1 MLALIPEYVLYAA
14 ALIVSVLVS
23 VYAVR
28 KIIFIT
34 DRRKIYDV
42 PDNIRKIH
50 GDHIPSLGG
59 IGIFTGYLI
68 ASSFFMYLEW
78 YYVVAAS
85 VILFFTGI
93 YDDIMNMRPSKKLVA
108 QVIASTIIVLFA
120 DIRIKSLWGIA
131 GIGDLPYAVSAG
143 LTIFLCTFFINV
155 FNFMDGIDGLACVL
169 TIFYTIVQ
177 AALFFVFGDHN
188 MTGIAI
194 SLMGA
199 TVGLL
204 LFNRAP
210 AKIYM
215 GDTGSMMIGLA
226 IFTFAVSFIELYTS
240 GHTTTEVKIIHS
252 SQGALGIMFS
262 LLLLPVFDA
271 IRVFVLRMARGASPL
286 HADRS
291 HVHYYLLDI
300 GLSHSGAV
308 LAITI
313 TNIMVLLAGWL
324 LQDVPLFVNL
334 LVQTGMLFGA
344 TLWLSARRKKVLATR
359 QPA

>member
-50 GDHIPSLGG
+50 GDRIPSLGG
-59 IGIFTGYLI
+59 IGIFTGYII

-108 QVIASTIIVLFA
+108 QLIASAIIVLFA
-120 DIRIKSLWGIA
+120 DMRIKWLPGVA
-131 GIGDLPYAVSAG
+131 GIGELPYAVSAG

-177 AALFFVFGDHN
+177 AALFFVLGDHN

-199 TVGLL
+199 TIGLL
-204 LFNRAP
+204 WFNRAP

-215 GDTGSMMIGLA
+215 GDTGSMMLGLT
-226 IFTFAVSFIELYTS
+226 IFTFAVSFVNSYAS
-240 GHTTTEVKIIHS
+240 GHASTEVSIIHS
-252 SQGALGIMFS
+252 SQGATGIMIS
-262 LLLLPVFDA
+262 LLLLPVVDA
-271 IRVFVLRMARGASPL
+271 IRVFSLRMARGVSPL

-291 HVHYYLLDI
+291 HVHYFLLDI
-300 GLSHSGAV
+300 GMSHTGAV
-308 LAITI
+308 IAITI
-313 TNIMVLLAGWL
+313 TNIVVLFAGWA
-324 LQDVPLFVNL
+324 LQDLPLL
-334 LVQTGMLFGA
+334 LNILAQIGILTGAM
-344 TLWLSARRKKVLATR
+344 LWLSVKRSKTLSQQAS
-359 QPA
+359 

>member
-1 MLALIPEYVLYAA
+1 MLAIIPDYILYTM

-50 GDHIPSLGG
+50 GDRIPSLGG
-59 IGIFTGYLI
+59 IGIFTGYII
-68 ASSFFMYLEW
+68 ASAFFMYLEW

-108 QVIASTIIVLFA
+108 QVIASAIIVLFA

-131 GIGDLPYAVSAG
+131 GIGELPYAVSAG

-169 TIFYTIVQ
+169 TILYTAVQ
-177 AALFFVFGDHN
+177 ASLFAVLGDHN
-188 MTGIAI
+188 LTGIAI

-199 TVGLL
+199 TMGLL
-204 LFNRAP
+204 FFNRAP

-215 GDTGSMMIGLA
+215 GDTGSMMLGLV
-226 IFTFAVSFIELYTS
+226 IFTFAVSFVDLYGY
-240 GHTTTEVKIIHS
+240 GHATAEVKIIHS

-271 IRVFVLRMARGASPL
+271 IRVFVLRMARGVSPL
-286 HADRS
+286 HADRT
-291 HVHYYLLDI
+291 HVHYYLLDT
-300 GLSHSGAV
+300 GMSHTGAV
-308 LAITI
+308 VAIAT
-313 TNIMVLLAGWL
+313 TNIVVLLTGWL
-324 LQDVPLFVNL
+324 LQDLPLLLNL
-334 LVQTGMLFGA
+334 LVQVGILSAAM
-344 TLWLSARRKKVLATR
+344 LWLSSSRKKQMATH
-359 QPA
+359 QPK

>member
-1 MLALIPEYVLYAA
+1 MLALIPEYILYPA
-14 ALIVSVLVS
+14 ALIVSALIS

-50 GDHIPSLGG
+50 GDRIPSLGG
-59 IGIFTGYLI
+59 IGIFTGYI
-68 ASSFFMYLEW
+68 ITSAFFMYLEW

-93 YDDIMNMRPSKKLVA
+93 YDDIMNMRPAKKLVA
-108 QVIASTIIVLFA
+108 QVIASAVIVLFA
-120 DIRIKSLWGIA
+120 DIRIHSLFGIA
-131 GIGDLPYAVSAG
+131 GIQELPYAMSAG

-169 TIFYTIVQ
+169 TILYTAVS
-177 AALFFVFGDHN
+177 ALLFAVLGDHN
-188 MTGIAI
+188 MTGIAL

-199 TVGLL
+199 TIGLL
-204 LFNRAP
+204 IFNVAP

-215 GDTGSMMIGLA
+215 GDTGSMMLGLT
-226 IFTFAVSFIELYTS
+226 IFTFAVSFVELYAT
-240 GHTTTEVKIIHS
+240 GHTTSEVTFIHS
-252 SQGALGIMFS
+252 SPGALGIMFS

-271 IRVFVLRMARGASPL
+271 LRVFAYRMARGVSPL

-291 HVHYYLLDI
+291 HVHYYLLEA
-300 GLSHSGAV
+300 GLSHTGAV
-308 LAITI
+308 AVITLA
-313 TNIMVLLAGWL
+313 NILVLLTGWL
-324 LQDVPLFVNL
+324 LQDLPLAINL
-334 LVQTGMLFGA
+334 LAQVGLLCLGMF
-344 TLWLSARRKKVLATR
+344 WLAAARRRAIAR
-359 QPA
+359 RAA